1 MRVGIISIQVRAAAQ
16 RALHTALRAM
26 RRHVG
31 LQLMLLELQAA
42 AQKAGNQ
49 SRPLRSPR
57 RGFRLA
63 PSTST
68 TLRCWRRRPSALRQR
83 PRRATGH
90 TARSAHASGQAG
102 GPTATAAGAANSA
115 WPTASAAGVR
125 PSASA
130 WAANATRATTT
141 ITSEAAGPAAE
152 AAGATAAGA
161 EDWPRRRP
169 AAAAAR
175 GRLHHWR
182 PHGWR
187 PHGWGRHA
195 AGGSPRS

>member
-1 MRVGIISIQVRAAAQ
+1 VRVGFISIQVRAAAQ

-42 AQKAGNQ
+42 AQEAGNQ
-49 SRPLRSPR
+49 SWPLRSPR
-57 RGFRLA
+57 RGLRLA
-63 PSTST
+63 PSTSSA

-83 PRRATGH
+83 PRRATAH
-90 TARSAHASGQAG
+90 TARSALR
-102 GPTATAAGAANSA
+102 PTATAAGAANSA
-115 WPTASAAGVR
+115 RPTASAARAASAVR

-130 WAANATRATTT
+130 RAANAARATTT

-152 AAGATAAGA
+152 AARPAAAGA

-169 AAAAAR
+169 TAAAAR

-187 PHGWGRHA
+187 PHGWRRQA